1 MRTKEKVLAF
11 GGSGPNIDERRV
23 EDSAVS
29 PAAASQIR
37 FAPVSADI
45 GSKTLGWG
53 HLITL
58 VLEKKRFDVPKVEL
72 VGALSLN

>member
-1 MRTKEKVLAF
+1 MAAQAQILTNAGLRIAQ
-11 GGSGPNIDERRV
+11 
-23 EDSAVS
+23 SAQPLPLRS
-29 PAAASQIR
+29 D
-37 FAPVSADI
+37 APVSADI